1 MCRQQFRGFRGGA
14 PRRNGRTQR
23 SAAVGEGFPLYK
35 ILYRGKLFLWEIT
48 LKKIRKE
55 LGLTQEEL
63 AGSFIFCCCKLTV

>member
-14 PRRNGRTQR
+14 PRRKGRMQR

-48 LKKIRKE
+48 LKNSEKSWGLLRKSWHVV
-55 LGLTQEEL
+55 L
-63 AGSFIFCCCKLTV
+63 SFVVVN